1 MLTADLVNARRYG
14 GQLRIVA
21 LDETARA
28 RAAELAEIFLALAH
42 DHIGR
47 SREELE
53 EAWAAV
59 EAGPLRATPRRR
71 HP

>member
-1 MLTADLVNARRYG
+1 LVNARRYG

-47 SREELE
+47 SREDSKKR
-53 EAWAAV
+53 
-59 EAGPLRATPRRR
+59 GPPSRQAPTSDASPTASVS
-71 HP
+71 